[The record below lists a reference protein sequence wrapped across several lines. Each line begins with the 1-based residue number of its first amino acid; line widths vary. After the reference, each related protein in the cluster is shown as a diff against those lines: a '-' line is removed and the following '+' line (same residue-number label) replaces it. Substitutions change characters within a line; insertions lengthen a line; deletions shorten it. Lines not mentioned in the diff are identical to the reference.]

1 MQQIHGESDKRQSG
15 GYLATR
21 IRATDKLSLIAGA
34 RYSRYRAGSYNTRSQ
49 SIEHVS
55 GGRLTPYTGIVYDF
69 HPNFSAYASYSSLF
83 VPQTQKD
90 RDGGYLKPLTGS
102 HLEAGIKA
110 SWLQGRLNASAAL
123 YRARKN
129 HLAVAAG
136 RDANGDTYYQAADQ
150 AAHHGWEAEISGRL
164 TESWQLQAGYS
175 QSRTRDRQGKRLNSD
190 NIPER
195 SFKLY
200 LLHHAA

>member
-1 MQQIHGESDKRQSG
+1 MPPPPSTAPAK
-15 GYLATR
+15 T
-21 IRATDKLSLIAGA
+21 TW
-34 RYSRYRAGSYNTRSQ
+34 
-49 SIEHVS
+49 
-55 GGRLTPYTGIVYDF
+55 
-69 HPNFSAYASYSSLF
+69 
-83 VPQTQKD
+83 
-90 RDGGYLKPLTGS
+90 PL
-102 HLEAGIKA
+102 
-110 SWLQGRLNASAAL
+110 
-123 YRARKN
+123 
-129 HLAVAAG
+129 AAG

-190 NIPER
+190 SIPER